1 MGMNAGQLDRRVQ
14 FQRAALFDDGL
25 GNVLGPFQPF
35 GNVMAASR
43 RDVSDA
49 EKMAS
54 GRLQSEVTARFRV
67 RSSVFTR
74 SLLASDRLICDGKVF
89 NILGIKEAEGR
100 GTFLEITAV
109 SAGGQ

>member
-14 FQRAALFDDGL
+14 FQRAALINDGL
-25 GNVLGPFQPF
+25 QTVTGPFQSF
-35 GNVMAASR
+35 GSILAASR

-67 RSSVFTR
+67 RSSEFTR
-74 SLLASDRLICDGKVF
+74 GLLTSDRLICDGATF

-109 SAGGQ
+109 SACGQ